1 MRARGMFLSLAISA
15 VWLAATSSAGL
26 RPGYE
31 RAHRF
36 AGDATGDLDIF
47 TVNPDGS
54 GIVNV
59 TGDPHHD
66 ARRIRERAARP
77 AARLPGLANPLLMLF
92 VGPSL
97 VFCSSDGSAGAA

>member
-1 MRARGMFLSLAISA
+1 MFLSLAITA
-15 VWLAATSSAGL
+15 VWPAATSSAGL

-36 AGDATGDLDIF
+36 AGDATADLDNF
-47 TVNPDGS
+47 TVNPDGLD
-54 GIVNV
+54 IVNV

-66 ARRIRERAARP
+66 ARRMRERAVRP
-77 AARLPGLANPLLMLF
+77 AARLPGLPNPLMMLF

-97 VFCSSDGSAGAA
+97 VFCSSGGSPGAA

>member
-31 RAHRF
+31 GASLRRRRH
-36 AGDATGDLDIF
+36 GDLDNF
-47 TVNPDGS
+47 TVDPDGS

-66 ARRIRERAARP
+66 ARRMRERVARP
-77 AARLPGLANPLLMLF
+77 AGRHQAYPTR
-92 VGPSL
+92 
-97 VFCSSDGSAGAA
+97 C

>member
-1 MRARGMFLSLAISA
+1 MFLSLQLAISA
-15 VWLAATSSAGL
+15 VWARRDLLAGL

-31 RAHRF
+31 RANRF

-47 TVNPDGS
+47 TVDPDGS

-66 ARRIRERAARP
+66 PRRMKTRRA
-77 AARLPGLANPLLMLF
+77 PG
-92 VGPSL
+92 
-97 VFCSSDGSAGAA
+97 GSARSAAA